1 MSWRRIVEVPGPER
15 QIIRMR
21 PSPAAA
27 QTHRRE
33 DAHCARSSGYGNWGV
48 EVKLRWRAFS
58 EGKRG
63 WGDWIRVVGC
73 RFGTDM
79 GNGTEAR
86 VGKCGLSAQPGARF
100 LLWGEP
106 GGEMVFGGAFWG
118 GFSGLWGRPSRHLE
132 GLAGPLGFAPLRVGH
147 NTVLGRTW
155 AMVLKPGSE
164 SVDCRLSQEHASCCG
179 VNLAGKWFLGGP
191 FGAALV
197 AYGVALRGISKARL
211 DLWGLPRCGSVTIP
225 FWDGNGHRY

>member
-132 GLAGPLGFAPLRVGH
+132 GPAGPLGFAPLRVGH
-147 NTVLGRTW
+147 NTVLGRKR
-155 AMVLKPGSE
+155 ASVLKPWSE
-164 SVDCRLSQEHASCCG
+164 SVDCRLGQEHVSCCG
-179 VNLAGKWFLGGP
+179 VNLAGEWFLGLEAQTAP
-191 FGAALV
+191 A
-197 AYGVALRGISKARL
+197 
-211 DLWGLPRCGSVTIP
+211 
-225 FWDGNGHRY
+225 